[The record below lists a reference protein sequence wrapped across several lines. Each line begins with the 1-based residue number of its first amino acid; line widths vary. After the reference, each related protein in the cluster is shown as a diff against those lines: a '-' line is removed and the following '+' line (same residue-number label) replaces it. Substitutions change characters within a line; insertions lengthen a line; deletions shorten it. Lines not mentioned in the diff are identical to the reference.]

1 MMKRFPLIC
10 AMAAAAFIL
19 DGCGDGEQDPP
30 GTGETATDAVPSREL
45 TFVDSIGVE
54 LGDSN
59 YVFGSIEAVS
69 HAADGNLLVLD
80 RPACSVKEYTLEGE
94 FVRSLGRRGSGPGEF
109 INPLSMTRLTDG
121 RIAVLDQQTGGLHLF
136 SPEGEWLGVSA
147 EITDEPI
154 LWITPAEGDRYVGS
168 TNTFEVVDD
177 QLLVTAVVARFAAD
191 SAEADRIYWE
201 NTFPFDFRDFS
212 VLVEEAYFATTW
224 TSDREGNVFL
234 AHRDP
239 EEYSVT
245 GYDPD
250 GTAFVEISM
259 DFPPV
264 EKTPEE
270 LAAEGAF
277 WSERA
282 RNMGANV
289 PEDFTM
295 DPLRWQIHS
304 MGVDGEQRLWVRRGT
319 EETPTFDVF
328 GYSGERL
335 FTAILPAVTG
345 VQGLMWEVRV
355 DEQGILAWSLDPED
369 GYQKLYV
376 VGMND
381 L

>member
-1 MMKRFPLIC
+1 MKQRIPFVLAI
-10 AMAAAAFIL
+10 AVTAVL
-19 DGCGDGEQDPP
+19 VQGC
-30 GTGETATDAVPSREL
+30 GTGEPDSSNTAVPAGDAIPSRAL
-45 TFVDSIGVE
+45 AFVDSIGVE

-69 HAADGNLLVLD
+69 HTAGGNLLVLD
-80 RPACSVKEYTLEGE
+80 RPACSVKEYTPEGD

-154 LWITPAEGDRYVGS
+154 LWITPAEGDRYVGTRNS
-168 TNTFEVVDD
+168 FEVVDD
-177 QLLVTAVVARFAAD
+177 QMQVTAVVGRYSAD
-191 SAEADRIYWE
+191 STEADRIYWE

-224 TSDREGNVFL
+224 TSDREGNVFI
-234 AHRDP
+234 ASRNP
-239 EEYSVT
+239 EEYLVT

-250 GTAFVEISM
+250 GAPFVEISM
-259 DFPPV
+259 DLPTV

-282 RNMGANV
+282 RNMGAYV

-295 DPLRWQIHS
+295 DPLRWQVHS

-319 EETPTFDVF
+319 MEIPTFDVF
-328 GYSGERL
+328 DYSGERL
-335 FTAILPAVTG
+335 FTASLPAVTG
-345 VQGLMWEVRV
+345 VQGLMWEVKV
-355 DEQGILAWSLDPED
+355 DDQGILAWSLDPED

-376 VGMND
+376 VEMSD